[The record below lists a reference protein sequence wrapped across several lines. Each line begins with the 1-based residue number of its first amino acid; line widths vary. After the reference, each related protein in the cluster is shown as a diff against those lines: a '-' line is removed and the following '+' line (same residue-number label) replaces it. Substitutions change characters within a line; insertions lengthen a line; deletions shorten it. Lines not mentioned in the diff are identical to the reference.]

1 MREVTKV
8 LVVGAGIGGLGA
20 TAVLKQR
27 GFEVDVVEIR
37 PDSTVY
43 GVGINQP
50 GNSLRALRIIGVL
63 DEVTEAGYEFDVWR
77 FKDYK
82 DNLIVDVPSG
92 IGDDETPANIALTR
106 RDLHDI
112 LIRAVDREGV
122 VVRYGVTTDEIDD
135 HGDGVS
141 VTFTD
146 GTSGEYD
153 LVVGFDG
160 VKSPLRRRIFG
171 AEHEPVYTGYGV
183 WRVTFPRSGPDR
195 MSGVFQGINAKA
207 GYIPLNP
214 REMYLFLVTP
224 EPEGQRYAMEDFHV
238 LLRERLAG
246 FEGIPGD
253 VREQLT
259 PESDVVFSPLS
270 EVLLP
275 EPWHKGRILIAGDAA
290 HACTPHITQ
299 GAGMALEDGV
309 VLADVLSGDQPLEEA
324 LVAFAARRYPR
335 AKLVQDVSRGILEA
349 EMRVVSDEAL
359 AGAVAYMEA
368 NLVES
373 MAGVDGV
380 LRQAA

>member
-1 MREVTKV
+1 MGQVKKV
-8 LVVGAGIGGLGA
+8 LIVGAGIGGLGA
-20 TAVLKQR
+20 TAALKQR
-27 GFEVDVVEIR
+27 GIEVDVVELK

-50 GNSLRALRIIGVL
+50 ANSLRALRAIGVL
-63 DEVTEAGYEFDVWR
+63 DEVRNAGYEFDVWR
-77 FKDYK
+77 FKDYR
-82 DNLIVDVPSG
+82 DNLIVDVPCA
-92 IGDDETPANIALTR
+92 IGDDDTPHNIALTR
-106 RDLHDI
+106 RDLHEI
-112 LIRAVDREGV
+112 LIHAVDREGV
-122 VVRYGVTTDEIDD
+122 EVCYGVTTETVDD
-135 HGDGVS
+135 HGEGVS

-146 GTSGEYD
+146 GRRGEYD

-160 VKSPLRRRIFG
+160 VKSPLRRRVFG
-171 AEHEPVYTGYGV
+171 AEHDPVYTGYGV

-224 EPEGQRYAMEDFHV
+224 EPEGQHYAKEDFHI

-246 FEGIPGD
+246 FEGIPGG

-275 EPWHKGRILIAGDAA
+275 EPWHRGRIVIAGDAA

-309 VLADVLSGDQPLEEA
+309 VLAEVLTGDILIDDA
-324 LVAFAARRYPR
+324 LSAFAARRYPR
-335 AKLVQDVSRGILEA
+335 ARLVQDVSRGILQA
-349 EMRVVSDEAL
+349 EMQVVSEDAL

-373 MAGVDGV
+373 MAGVDSV
-380 LRQAA
+380 LRQPA